1 MPYRKKTNK
10 DGEEVWVKVPSKLE
24 QVCSGD
30 KVGKEVID
38 EFELNE
44 IEIAKIKMVVKLLRK
59 TARHKRTGET
69 TYEYMIWYQK
79 HILMFI
85 REWDNA
91 LANWDRSMEKLEKGV
106 FHDGRY
112 K

>member
-1 MPYRKKTNK
+1 MPYKWKINENGERVRVKT
-10 DGEEVWVKVPSKLE
+10 PTKLE
-24 QVCSGD
+24 KISSGD
-30 KVGKEVID
+30 KVCQEVID
-38 EFELNE
+38 EFEMNE

-69 TYEYMIWYQK
+69 WYEYMIWYDK

-85 REWDNA
+85 REWDKA

-106 FHDGRY
+106 FEDARY